1 MHDLWQTAL
10 QSAPE
15 GAMTRLG
22 LLLILIAATGL
33 SLAAQQPAPAFEVAS
48 IKPNRSATT
57 AWTMGCATGTAAG
70 NIPAGRCVGVN
81 VSLLTLIAQAY
92 NVPTSSAAQRISGL
106 PEWTRS
112 QRFDI
117 QAKAENA
124 TATEAELK
132 LMLRQLLAERF
143 KLKSHKDVK
152 EIDGYVLVVS
162 KGGAKLTKLG
172 EEKRASGVT
181 LALRATTT
189 DTLANALAARLA
201 RPVVNKTSI
210 TGNYDF
216 RITMDSIS
224 QDNGGASLFTIIEEQ
239 YGLKLESQKVPIEVL
254 VVDSVEPP
262 TPD

>member
-1 MHDLWQTAL
+1 MGRIA
-10 QSAPE
+10 
-15 GAMTRLG
+15 
-22 LLLILIAATGL
+22 LLLVTVICVPV
-33 SLAAQQPAPAFEVAS
+33 LAAQQAAVPAFEVAS
-48 IKPNRSATT
+48 IKPNQTATT
-57 AWTMGCATGTAAG
+57 SWTMGCATGT
-70 NIPAGRCVGVN
+70 GRCVGVN

-106 PEWTRS
+106 PDWTSS

-143 KLKSHKDVK
+143 KLRLHKDVK
-152 EIDGYVLVVS
+152 ELDGYVLVLS

-172 EEKRASGVT
+172 EEKRDPGVA
-181 LALRATTT
+181 LAFRATTT

-239 YGLKLESQKVPIEVL
+239 FGLKLESQKVPIEVL
-254 VVDSVEPP
+254 VVDSVAPP